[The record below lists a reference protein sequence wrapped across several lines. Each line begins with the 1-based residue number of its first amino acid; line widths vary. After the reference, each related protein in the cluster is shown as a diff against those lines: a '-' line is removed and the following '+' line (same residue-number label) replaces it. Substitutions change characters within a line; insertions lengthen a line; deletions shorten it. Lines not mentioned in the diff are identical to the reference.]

1 MRQGGLVRRL
11 RWFVAGTGLVLVLLL
26 AGKTAGQA
34 AVSVDQARCREAVAA
49 GGQWLV
55 DYIWKQTHPGV
66 SGAIRQTQGGYP
78 GSDPDPAYRQ
88 YEAVKTFYQEH
99 EYLAWYGNEETGE
112 TKAAAGEAGQNGG
125 LQGGPDSGA
134 GSGQGGAGSGPD
146 GGQGAGNGS
155 GQTDGT
161 AGDSSGFPTTAPAGA
176 SLVGT
181 TSRQILGK
189 TFQKEQLADYDF
201 LMKHFYSVHTSTT
214 AGRDIMS
221 AEQLLGEDLSIDK
234 NAEGPQILIY
244 HTHSQE
250 AFKDSGP
257 GQTVVGIGNYLTE
270 LLTAKG
276 YSVLHDTSVYDLV
289 DGKLDRSK
297 AYTYAY
303 DGITKILEENPSIQ
317 VVLDVHRD
325 GVAEDLHLST
335 QVDGKET
342 AQIMFFNGMS
352 QTPEGPIEYLQ
363 NPYRQQNLAFSF
375 QMQLDANAYYPGFT
389 RKIYLKGLRYN
400 LHLRP
405 RSSLIEVGAQ
415 TNTYQEAL
423 NAMEPLA
430 ELLDMVLQQR

>member
-1 MRQGGLVRRL
+1 MRRL
-11 RWFVAGTGLVLVLLL
+11 RWFFAGTGLVLVLLL

-34 AVSVDQARCREAVAA
+34 AGAVDEARCRDVVVA
-49 GGQWLV
+49 GGRWLV
-55 DYIWKQTHPGV
+55 DYIWRQTHPGT
-66 SGAIRQTQGGYP
+66 SAAIRRSQRGYP

-112 TKAAAGEAGQNGG
+112 TKAAGGGAEGQS
-125 LQGGPDSGA
+125 GPDSVDPAVNGQTEDA
-134 GSGQGGAGSGPD
+134 PGNGQG
-146 GGQGAGNGS
+146 
-155 GQTDGT
+155 T
-161 AGDSSGFPTTAPAGA
+161 GDSGFPTTAPAGA
-176 SLVGT
+176 ALVGT
-181 TSRQILGK
+181 TNRQILGK

-221 AEQLLGEDLSIDK
+221 AEALLGEDLSIDK

-257 GQTVVGIGNYLTE
+257 GQTVVGIGTYLTE

-317 VVLDVHRD
+317 VVLDIHRD

-352 QTPEGPIEYLQ
+352 QTPDGPIEYLQ
-363 NPYRQQNLAFSF
+363 NPYRQENLAFSF
-375 QMQLDANAYYPGFT
+375 QMQLDADAYYPGFT

-405 RSSLIEVGAQ
+405 RSSLVEVGAQ

-423 NAMEPLA
+423 NAMEPLS